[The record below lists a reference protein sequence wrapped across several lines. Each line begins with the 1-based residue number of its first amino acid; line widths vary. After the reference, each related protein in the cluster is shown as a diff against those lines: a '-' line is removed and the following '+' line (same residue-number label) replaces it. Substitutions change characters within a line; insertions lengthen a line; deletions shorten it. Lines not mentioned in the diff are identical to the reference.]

1 MIASAVFA
9 FLHFTA
15 VFGIFVTVFYEFMAL
30 SESPTVAEA
39 RKIQT
44 CDRLYGLFAMVL
56 LVVGF
61 LRVLYFEKGRE
72 FYFSNPFF
80 HAKLT
85 LFVLVGLLSIY
96 PTIRFIK
103 WGAQTKLGQPPV
115 LAAGEFRKI
124 RMVLHIELAL
134 LLGTALCAS
143 LMARGVGL

>member
-1 MIASAVFA
+1 MIASAVVA

-15 VFGIFVTVFYEFMAL
+15 VFGIFVTVFYEFLAL
-30 SESPTVAEA
+30 SESPTLADA
-39 RKIQT
+39 RKIQV
-44 CDRLYGLFAMVL
+44 CDRMYGIFATVL

-85 LFVLVGLLSIY
+85 FFVLVGLVSIY

-103 WGAQTKLGQPPV
+103 WGAQTKLGQPPM
-115 LAAGEFRKI
+115 LAAGEYRKI
-124 RMVLHIELAL
+124 RMALHIELVL
-134 LLGTALCAS
+134 LLGAALCAS
-143 LMARGVGL
+143 LMARGIGM

>member
-15 VFGIFVTVFYEFMAL
+15 VFGIFATVFYEFLAL
-30 SESPTVAEA
+30 GETPTLAEA
-39 RKIQT
+39 RKIQM
-44 CDRLYGLFAMVL
+44 CDRMYGISAMVL

-61 LRVLYFEKGRE
+61 IRVLYLEKGRE
-72 FYFSNPFF
+72 FYFHNPFF

-85 LFVLVGLLSIY
+85 LFVLVGLVSIY

-103 WGAQTKLGQPPV
+103 WGAQTKLGQPPQ
-115 LAAGEFRKI
+115 LAAGEYRKI
-124 RMVLHIELAL
+124 RMALHIELVL
-134 LLGTALCAS
+134 LLGAALCAS

>member
-15 VFGIFVTVFYEFMAL
+15 VFGIFVTVFYEFLAL
-30 SESPTVAEA
+30 SESPTLAEA
-39 RKIQT
+39 RKIQM
-44 CDRLYGLFAMVL
+44 CDRMYGIFATVL

-85 LFVLVGLLSIY
+85 LFVLVGLVSIY

-103 WGAQTKLGQPPV
+103 WGAQTKAGQPPV
-115 LAAGEFRKI
+115 LVAGEYRKI
-124 RMVLHIELAL
+124 RMALHIELVL

-143 LMARGVGL
+143 LMARGVGM

>member
-30 SESPTVAEA
+30 SERPTVAEA
-39 RKIQT
+39 RKIQM
-44 CDRLYGLFAMVL
+44 CDRLYGIFATML

-61 LRVLYFEKGRE
+61 IRVLYLEKGRE

-115 LAAGEFRKI
+115 LAADEFKKI

-134 LLGTALCAS
+134 LLGAALCAS
-143 LMARGVGL
+143 LMARGIRL

>member
-1 MIASAVFA
+1 M
-9 FLHFTA
+9 
-15 VFGIFVTVFYEFMAL
+15 
-30 SESPTVAEA
+30 
-39 RKIQT
+39 
-44 CDRLYGLFAMVL
+44 L

-61 LRVLYFEKGRE
+61 IRVLYFEKGRE

-103 WGAQTKLGQPPV
+103 WGAQTKLGRPPV

-124 RMVLHIELAL
+124 RIVLHIELAL
-134 LLGTALCAS
+134 LLGAALCAS